1 VESILTV
8 LVSPQVIDLIL
19 LAVLA
24 EGAGLLVL
32 YRVSGRGI
40 PPGVLLPNLVAGGC
54 LFLALRLVLSEAAAS
69 WVALALVVALIA
81 HLSEL
86 VMRWQR

>member
-1 VESILTV
+1 MESILTV

>member
-1 VESILTV
+1 V

>member
-1 VESILTV
+1 MESLLAV
-8 LVSPQVIDLIL
+8 LVSPPVIDLIL

-54 LFLALRLVLSEAAAS
+54 LFLALRLVLSDAAVY
-69 WVALALVVALIA
+69 WVALTLVVALIA
-81 HLSEL
+81 HLTEL
-86 VMRWQR
+86 VLRWQR

>member
-1 VESILTV
+1 MESLLAV
-8 LVSPQVIDLIL
+8 LVSPPVIDLIL

-24 EGAGLLVL
+24 EGVGLLVL

-54 LFLALRLVLSEAAAS
+54 LFLALRLVLSNAALH

-86 VMRWQR
+86 VLRWQR

>member
-1 VESILTV
+1 M
-8 LVSPQVIDLIL
+8 LVSPPVIDLIL

-54 LFLALRLVLSEAAAS
+54 LFLAIRLVLSDAAVY
-69 WVALALVVALIA
+69 WVALTLVVALIA
-81 HLSEL
+81 HLTEL
-86 VMRWQR
+86 VLRWQR

>member
-1 VESILTV
+1 M

-24 EGAGLLVL
+24 EGVGLLVL
-32 YRVSGRGI
+32 FRVSGRGI
-40 PPGVLLPNLVAGGC
+40 PPGVLLPNLIAGGC
-54 LFLALRLVLSEAAAS
+54 LFLALRLVLSDAATV
-69 WVALALVVALIA
+69 WVALSLVVALVA

-86 VMRWQR
+86 FLRWQR

>member
-1 VESILTV
+1 VESLLAV
-8 LVSPQVIDLIL
+8 LVSPAVIDLIL

-24 EGAGLLVL
+24 EGVGLLVL
-32 YRVSGRGI
+32 YRVSGRGV

-54 LFLALRLVLSEAAAS
+54 LFLALRLVLSNAALY
-69 WVALALVVALIA
+69 WVALALVVALVA

-86 VMRWQR
+86 VLRWQR